1 MKHFEAIARAVPPA
15 TPAVKMRALLLSR
28 KSALEGMIRERHRQA
43 REHHKPANVTMYS
56 AALRALKRQLAIL
69 DRRAGSATH
78 EGRP

>member
-1 MKHFEAIARAVPPA
+1 VKHFEAIARAVPPA

-56 AALRALKRQLAIL
+56 AALRALKRQIGIL
-69 DRRAGSATH
+69 DRRADG
-78 EGRP
+78 